1 MSAVEVA
8 VALPVTGTFS
18 YRVPDRLTGQI
29 DIGSQVVVPFGRR
42 RVAGLVM
49 ALDASEGA
57 SPRPTGRARRGRDR
71 GSPRRPPC
79 RRRCSRSRASSPTTA
94 HPSARSCARCRR
106 RALSCPRPAV
116 ASSRPSSAQG
126 ARCGRRGAPR
136 ADLDVGGA
144 DQEHCSR
151 GSSRSRATRA
161 ALLAAD
167 RHARALGRARWLRR
181 GARSDRAR
189 RQARRCAASTSQP
202 ARRLRSADQSAA
214 LTEISA
220 AIDARVSA
228 LPLHGVTGS
237 GKTEVYMQAAAH
249 ARGRRTAL
257 VLVPRSL
264 TPQLIALPRV
274 LAASRL
280 HTTPPANHREC
291 TACAAARHAPARP
304 PSRRW

>member
-57 SPRPTGRARRGRDR
+57 SPRPTGRARVEAEIVA
-71 GSPRRPPC
+71 RPGALRAAVAARARAL
-79 RRRCSRSRASSPTTA
+79 RRRLRRTHRRVVRTLPPPGTTRGP
-94 HPSARSCARCRR
+94 PSRR
-106 RALSCPRPAV
+106 RDQAQRKALA
-116 ASSRPSSAQG
+116 
-126 ARCGRRGAPR
+126 GRRGAPR

-167 RHARALGRARWLRR
+167 RHARALWSRVASSS
-181 GARSDRAR
+181 ARSDRAR
-189 RQARRCAASTSQP
+189 RQARRRGSTSQP
-202 ARRLRSADQSAA
+202 ARRLRSRR
-214 LTEISA
+214 IS
-220 AIDARVSA
+220 
-228 LPLHGVTGS
+228 P
-237 GKTEVYMQAAAH
+237 
-249 ARGRRTAL
+249 
-257 VLVPRSL
+257 PRS
-264 TPQLIALPRV
+264 PR
-274 LAASRL
+274 S
-280 HTTPPANHREC
+280 PPRSTRAFRPFRC
-291 TACAAARHAPARP
+291 TA
-304 PSRRW
+304 